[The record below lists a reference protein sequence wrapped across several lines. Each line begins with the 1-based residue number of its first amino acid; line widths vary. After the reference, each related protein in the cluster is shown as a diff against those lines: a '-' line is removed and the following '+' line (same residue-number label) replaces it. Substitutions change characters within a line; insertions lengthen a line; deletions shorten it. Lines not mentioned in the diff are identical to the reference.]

1 MAWREQGLSREGLVA
16 LTFLSSLGLSLRPLD
31 LEFMKHLSK
40 VVNIIPVIA
49 KADTMTLEEK
59 SEFKQRVSRR
69 FALFLSRGS
78 FPSSE
83 SEPFPSS
90 GLGLNRSLPAM
101 ASTATLLQFPTL
113 APSHLTIQEAR
124 ARSSWTKGTSMQFQ
138 AFSSSQKL
146 PDTLITEK
154 RRSHCSSVKLLERLH
169 SPVTNSSMLVLMG

>member
-1 MAWREQGLSREGLVA
+1 MQRAPKRWTCARGEAAIAWPQLGSQTSPLPRMVWREQGLSWEGLVA

-59 SEFKQRVSRR
+59 SEFKQRVRSR

-101 ASTATLLQFPTL
+101 ASTATLLQFPPT
-113 APSHLTIQEAR
+113 
-124 ARSSWTKGTSMQFQ
+124 
-138 AFSSSQKL
+138 
-146 PDTLITEK
+146 
-154 RRSHCSSVKLLERLH
+154 
-169 SPVTNSSMLVLMG
+169 

>member
-1 MAWREQGLSREGLVA
+1 MQRALKRWTCAKGEAAVAWPQLGSQTSPLPWIVWREQGLSREGLVA

-78 FPSSE
+78 FPSSG
-83 SEPFPSS
+83 SELFPSCH
-90 GLGLNRSLPAM
+90 G
-101 ASTATLLQFPTL
+101 F
-113 APSHLTIQEAR
+113 
-124 ARSSWTKGTSMQFQ
+124 
-138 AFSSSQKL
+138 
-146 PDTLITEK
+146 
-154 RRSHCSSVKLLERLH
+154 HCSST
-169 SPVTNSSMLVLMG
+169 PVSHPNSLPLNYPGGEG